1 MDPGLKNALST
12 VLPRQQGED
21 TPERFITAF
30 RKIVTE
36 KYPPIKGIRRHVEN
50 SEATMT
56 QKVSEIENYTTRCTK
71 NNFKK
76 KELEFLIYGTST
88 MYVPDWLIDQQKTT
102 VKTKNLMYEL
112 IV

>member
-71 NNFKK
+71 
-76 KELEFLIYGTST
+76 
-88 MYVPDWLIDQQKTT
+88 
-102 VKTKNLMYEL
+102 KN
-112 IV
+112 